1 MSLSEAEQ
9 LLGLIK
15 DVRRS
20 SVPAD
25 VAGAAV
31 AGLDLVRRIQ
41 EDLSGRRDEAICALN
56 RSGESLQAIR
66 QRTGLSRARIH
77 QIIQASQ

>member
-1 MSLSEAEQ
+1 MSVPEAER
-9 LLGLIK
+9 LLTLIK
-15 DVRRS
+15 EVNGS
-20 SVPAD
+20 LVPAD

-41 EDLSGRRDEAICALN
+41 EDLSARRDEAICALN
-56 RSGESLQAIR
+56 RSGESLQTIR